1 MSKMKLIAGGMLVL
15 AVLFAQVGTVLAAPT
30 IQGTTPITGTVTNVQ
45 TQTDTNGVTTVLV
58 TLDNMGQTQ
67 TVRIS
72 LADAVTLGLV
82 TADPITNV
90 VTVVDQTGKP
100 PLSIDSTM
108 VIPDQEENVNPIAAL
123 LASFFGKDAGE
134 VNELHL
140 NGFGFGVIA
149 QALWMEKNLDG
160 SISAQDILQ
169 AKKDNDF
176 SAFTVELP
184 DGTSYTPT
192 NWGQF
197 KKAVLEKKNNLGMI
211 VSGHAT
217 TDETDTGSGFL
228 QNNGHGKGP
237 DNNPGRGKG
246 HNKNP

>member
-1 MSKMKLIAGGMLVL
+1 MSKMKFITGGLLVL
-15 AVLFAQVGTVLAAPT
+15 AVLFAQVGSVFAAPAA
-30 IQGTTPITGTVTNVQ
+30 QGTTTITGTVTNVEN
-45 TQTDTNGVTTVLV
+45 QTDTNGVTTVLV

-72 LADAVTLGLV
+72 LGDAVTLGLV
-82 TADPITNV
+82 TVDPVTNA

-100 PLSIDSTM
+100 PLTIASTM
-108 VIPDQEENVNPIAAL
+108 VIPDQEENINPIAAI
-123 LASFFGKDAGE
+123 LASFFGKQAGE

-140 NGFGFGVIA
+140 DGFGFGVIA

-169 AKKDNDF
+169 AKKDNDY
-176 SAFTVELP
+176 SAFTVQLP

-211 VSGHAT
+211 VSGHAVN
-217 TDETDTGSGFL
+217 DGTDTGSGFQ
-228 QNNGHGKGP
+228 QNNDHGKGK
-237 DNNPGRGKG
+237 DNNPGKGKG

>member
-1 MSKMKLIAGGMLVL
+1 MSKMKFITGGLLVL
-15 AVLFAQVGTVLAAPT
+15 AVLFAQVGTVFAAPT
-30 IQGTTPITGTVTNVQ
+30 LQGMTPITGTVTNVE

-58 TLDNMGQTQ
+58 TLDNMGQVQ

-72 LADAVTLGLV
+72 LADAETLGLV
-82 TADPITNV
+82 TVDPVTNV
-90 VTVVDQTGKP
+90 VRVVDQTGKP
-100 PLSIDSTM
+100 PLTIDSAM

-123 LASFFGKDAGE
+123 LASFFGKDAGQ

-140 NGFGFGVIA
+140 DGFGFGVIA

-176 SAFTVELP
+176 SAFTVQLP

-217 TDETDTGSGFL
+217 NEGTDTGSGFL

-237 DNNPGRGKG
+237 DTNPGKGKG